1 MASALAAWPIRCA
14 KPKLGPSKLGRT
26 VCHQLRETH
35 MSKASFPSDTIS
47 LKEISTGGNSAGN
60 GGDGYFSGKISNSPS
75 IDFNPYNKAEGADV
89 HVNTGDTVHQKADW
103 DAGGGSVC
111 EGIRRRSRVEWR
123 PEIVQ
128 RP

>member
-35 MSKASFPSDTIS
+35 MTKASFPSDTIS

-60 GGDGYFSGKISNSPS
+60 GGDGYFSGKISNKPC
-75 IDFNPYNKAEGADV
+75 IDFYTYKKAESAC
-89 HVNTGDTVHQKADW
+89 VNGNTDERVHQKAGS
-103 DAGGGSVC
+103 DAAGANAKAEAFAKAYGGEAESY
-111 EGIRRRSRVEWR
+111 
-123 PEIVQ
+123 
-128 RP
+128 